1 MCIKFVLPKMVLQK
15 ALFFMV
21 CVDHLP
27 AMDLAN
33 DRSPA
38 KFADLCKTLSFSSSK
53 IMSGF
58 KFNILNKYYK
68 ILLLSNI
75 IYFYGGN
82 EYLITEVV
90 LIPFGAASIFINR

>member
-1 MCIKFVLPKMVLQK
+1 MVLQK

-38 KFADLCKTLSFSSSK
+38 KFADLCKTLSFSSPK

-58 KFNILNKYYK
+58 KFNIPNKYYK
-68 ILLLSNI
+68 ILLL